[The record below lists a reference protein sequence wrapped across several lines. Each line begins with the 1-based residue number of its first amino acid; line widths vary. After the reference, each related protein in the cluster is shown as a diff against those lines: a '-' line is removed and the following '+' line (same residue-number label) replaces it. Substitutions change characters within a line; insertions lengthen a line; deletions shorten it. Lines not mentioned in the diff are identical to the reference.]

1 MNYATQ
7 YNFTIIFTLIYLYL
21 ILRILVNTKYKNTN
35 VVKEIFLTGFVISII
50 YVISFTILF
59 ISKNPNIITK
69 DNIIPFKSIYYLFMN
84 NNILFSICSI
94 IPGILLFIPIGF
106 FAYPSIEYSFK
117 DTMIICLLFSLGIMF
132 SHIINPDKVIN
143 IDDFILNIIG
153 GIIGIFLSY
162 TFTKKA
168 QLI

>member
-84 NNILFSICSI
+84 NNIISNLQYIVDI
-94 IPGILLFIPIGF
+94 IYCNDGFVKGEVEKQYIETAKEIL
-106 FAYPSIEYSFK
+106 IEY
-117 DTMIICLLFSLGIMF
+117 
-132 SHIINPDKVIN
+132 N
-143 IDDFILNIIG
+143 I
-153 GIIGIFLSY
+153 
-162 TFTKKA
+162 
-168 QLI
+168 LIRELKS